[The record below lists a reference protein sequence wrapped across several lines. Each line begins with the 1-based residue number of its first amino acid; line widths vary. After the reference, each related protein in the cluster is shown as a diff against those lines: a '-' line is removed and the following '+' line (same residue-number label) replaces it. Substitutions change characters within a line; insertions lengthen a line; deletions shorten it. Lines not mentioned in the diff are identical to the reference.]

1 MFTVTGETRFPK
13 NKAALINELKI
24 EISKRNFIIDV
35 IIANGYPALYH
46 IHQPKDAKVWDFVDS
61 LVLYTSEIVSIC
73 SGLFDIL

>member
-46 IHQPKDAKVWDFVDS
+46 IHQPKDAKV
-61 LVLYTSEIVSIC
+61 
-73 SGLFDIL
+73 